1 MQNNNTT
8 AAWTPAGVVEAL
20 VVDDH
25 DMVWARRLDVGPK
38 YSGAAANLKA
48 VFPTPACF
56 SLEEN
61 ASTGFKWDVESNT
74 NECTVV
80 LKHRGGDKGATC
92 GAPGCPDTAQEIP
105 AAILV

>member
-8 AAWTPAGVVEAL
+8 AAWTPTGVVEAL

-48 VFPTPACF
+48 VFPTPAFDC
-56 SLEEN
+56 
-61 ASTGFKWDVESNT
+61 ASVP
-74 NECTVV
+74 
-80 LKHRGGDKGATC
+80 R
-92 GAPGCPDTAQEIP
+92 
-105 AAILV
+105 